1 MSAILKNVAS
11 AAQDRLPNPALA
23 DFVPR
28 IVNGV
33 LELPVYYMRG
43 GTSTGIVLW
52 HAHLP
57 RDAALREEAIR
68 SMMGVPTAGEV
79 RAISRRRVWVADRR
93 PATRCSSSSAR
104 RMTTPTF

>member
-33 LELPVYYMRG
+33 L
-43 GTSTGIVLW
+43 
-52 HAHLP
+52 
-57 RDAALREEAIR
+57 
-68 SMMGVPTAGEV
+68 
-79 RAISRRRVWVADRR
+79 
-93 PATRCSSSSAR
+93 
-104 RMTTPTF
+104 